1 MATVFRSSAHWGAF
15 LAEVENGRLV
25 GVKPFEH
32 DLDPSPMIHT
42 IPGAV
47 YSEVRVQQPMVR
59 EGWLKNG
66 PGNGEGRGR
75 EAFVPVSWD
84 NAYQLVAGEL
94 ARVKSTWGNEAIFGG
109 SYGWSSAGLLH
120 HARTQVR
127 RFLFGFGGCVDQSGN
142 YSFGAAIPF
151 IPHVVGDMRCV
162 TGPMTSWSAMVKHAG
177 MLVLFGGIGLKNAQV
192 APGGSAAH
200 GLRSSMQ
207 TVAAAGIDV
216 VNISPCRDDV
226 PEFLKAQWVP
236 VRPGSDTA
244 LMLALSHTLIAEGLH
259 NADFLERYCTG
270 FDRVR
275 PYLMGEADGQP
286 KDADWAA
293 AITGVAADTIRD
305 LARRMAAT
313 RTMLSA
319 TWSIQRGDHGE
330 QPYWALILLA
340 SVLGQIGL
348 PGAGFAFGYGSA
360 AGMGDVSGAFAA
372 PSIGAGSNPINYAI
386 PAARVTDALLHPG
399 ETFEFNGK
407 TVTYPDVKLIY
418 WAGGNPFHHH
428 QDINRL
434 LEGWRRPETVIVHEP
449 WWTPSARY
457 ADIVLPATTM
467 VERNDIGSS
476 RRDPYMIAMHKAIE
490 PVGQAK
496 SDYDIFS
503 ELSRRLGFEQAFTEG
518 RDEMGWLRFL
528 YDKTREGAN
537 TNQVSM
543 PDFDTFWETGWF
555 EIPTK
560 GDEFTLFADFRE
572 DPVGKKLR
580 TPSGRIELYSEK
592 IAGFGY
598 DDCPPHATW
607 IEPYE
612 WLGSDRAKD
621 YPLHMVSN
629 QPVSRLHSQ
638 MDCGPVS
645 GASKVAGREPVTI
658 HPDDAAARRIADGDV
673 VRVFNDRGACLAGA
687 VISDVVTPG
696 VIKLQTGAWY
706 DPADPAQEG
715 ALDVHGNANMLTRDV
730 PTSRVG
736 QGNTAQTV
744 LVQIEKFTGEAPPVS
759 AFRPPRIAAV

>member
-1 MATVFRSSAHWGAF
+1 MATVFRSSAHWGSF
-15 LAEVENGRLV
+15 LAEVENGRLT
-25 GVKPFEH
+25 GVRPFER

-47 YSEVRVQQPMVR
+47 YSEARVARPMVR
-59 EGWLKNG
+59 EGWLKGG

-75 EAFVPVSWD
+75 EAFVPVSWEK
-84 NAYQLVAGEL
+84 ACQLVAGEL
-94 ARVKSTWGNEAIFGG
+94 ARVKSTYGNEAIFGG
-109 SYGWSSAGLLH
+109 SYGWASAGLLH

-162 TGPMTSWSAMVKHAG
+162 VGPLTSWSAVAKHAG

-207 TVAAAGIDV
+207 AIAAAGVEV
-216 VNISPCRDDV
+216 VNIGPCRDDV
-226 PEFLKAQWVP
+226 PAFLEARWIAP
-236 VRPGSDTA
+236 RPGTDTA

-259 NADFLERYCTG
+259 DADFLARYCTG
-270 FDRVR
+270 FERVK
-275 PYLMGEADGQP
+275 PYLMGEADGQA

-293 AITGVAADTIRD
+293 AIAGIDAGSIRD

-319 TWSIQRGDHGE
+319 TWSLQRGDHGE
-330 QPYWALILLA
+330 QPFWALILLA
-340 SVLGQIGL
+340 SVLGHIGL
-348 PGAGFAFGYGSA
+348 PGGGFGFGYGSA
-360 AGMGDVSGAFAA
+360 AGMGDLSGIFGA
-372 PSIGAGSNPINYAI
+372 PSIGAGSNPINSAI
-386 PAARVTDALLHPG
+386 PAARIADALLDPG
-399 ETFEFNGK
+399 GTFEFNGR

-434 LEGWRRPETVIVHEP
+434 LRGWRRPETVIVHEP
-449 WWTPSARY
+449 WWTPTARH

-490 PVGQAK
+490 PVGEAK
-496 SDYDIFS
+496 SDYDIFA
-503 ELSRRLGFEQAFTEG
+503 ELSRRLGFVEAFTEG

-528 YDKTREGAN
+528 YDRCREGAN

-560 GDEFTLFADFRE
+560 GEEFTLFSDFRE

-580 TPSGRIELYSEK
+580 TPSGRFELYSEK

-612 WLGSDRAKD
+612 WLGAERAKD
-621 YPLHMVSN
+621 YPLHMISN
-629 QPVSRLHSQ
+629 QPVARLHSQ

-658 HPDDAAARRIADGDV
+658 HPHDAAARGIAAGDI
-673 VRVFNDRGACLAGA
+673 VRLYNDRGACLAGA
-687 VISDVVTPG
+687 VVSDAVAPG

-706 DPADPAQEG
+706 DPAEPDRDG
-715 ALDVHGNANMLTRDV
+715 SLDVHGNANMLTRDA

-736 QGNTAQTV
+736 QGATAQTV
-744 LVQIEKFTGEAPPVS
+744 LVQIEKFDGAAPPVTV
-759 AFRPPRIAAV
+759 FTPPRVAVG